1 LRRGLARALEGI
13 RTLARAQ
20 RASQRTGRG
29 KLQPIGVAGENV
41 CLSGKTGS
49 DRRRV
54 KTTLLTQL
62 RHGHPQTYFIRPA
75 LGVFYFSR
83 LGRYA
88 PDMMLC
94 CERFELVE
102 VIG

>member
-1 LRRGLARALEGI
+1 MPRSCRTRRTGSKRAGKRAKPPLQSERGQARALEGI

-54 KTTLLTQL
+54 KTTLLT
-62 RHGHPQTYFIRPA
+62 RNG
-75 LGVFYFSR
+75 
-83 LGRYA
+83 
-88 PDMMLC
+88 LC
-94 CERFELVE
+94 VVRGTVIIERR
-102 VIG
+102 